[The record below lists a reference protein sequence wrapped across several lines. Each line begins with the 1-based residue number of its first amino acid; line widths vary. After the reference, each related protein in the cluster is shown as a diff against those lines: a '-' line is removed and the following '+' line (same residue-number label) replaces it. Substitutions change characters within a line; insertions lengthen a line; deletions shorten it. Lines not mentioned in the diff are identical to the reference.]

1 MANFSQ
7 NYPILNVDAD
17 QCSYPLTSKNYHY
30 QPWARCFDCFNDD
43 EGACIACLKKCHSG
57 HNLGDI
63 QYNPFY
69 CDCGCTNNCTFN
81 HISKQKNNIPIDN
94 SVDTNKLGWKLF
106 DILDKNTVHSPLSV
120 GYILSMLHLGS
131 VQNTEK
137 QLTNLLG
144 RKANI
149 YELITKYYCFNND
162 IIKLI
167 NAFIIN
173 DTFPIKQSYYDQL
186 DPIALIYHE
195 NFNNPDKIVK
205 HINKYIETNTDGII
219 KNIIPPESINTDTI
233 LALIN
238 ILYLKMEWAKPFKS
252 KFTKS
257 EPFGKK
263 MVLNQTVQM
272 MTQTDFFPY
281 YENGEV
287 QILQM
292 PYYNMDYTMGF
303 ILPKEDEIILT
314 NLSKIISNDFSTTQ
328 VEVHIPKFTHRTKL
342 DLTTV
347 LQKIG
352 LGDIFVQCA
361 RFDEISDHGLY
372 ISLMIHEAIVIVD
385 ENESSIPTNPSITV
399 SNPIIFYANR
409 PFIYYI
415 KHMPTD
421 TILFIGN
428 YEGPV

>member
-1 MANFSQ
+1 
-7 NYPILNVDAD
+7 
-17 QCSYPLTSKNYHY
+17 
-30 QPWARCFDCFNDD
+30 
-43 EGACIACLKKCHSG
+43 
-57 HNLGDI
+57 
-63 QYNPFY
+63 
-69 CDCGCTNNCTFN
+69 
-81 HISKQKNNIPIDN
+81 
-94 SVDTNKLGWKLF
+94 
-106 DILDKNTVHSPLSV
+106 
-120 GYILSMLHLGS
+120 
-131 VQNTEK
+131 
-137 QLTNLLG
+137 
-144 RKANI
+144 
-149 YELITKYYCFNND
+149 
-162 IIKLI
+162 
-167 NAFIIN
+167 
-173 DTFPIKQSYYDQL
+173 
-186 DPIALIYHE
+186 
-195 NFNNPDKIVK
+195 
-205 HINKYIETNTDGII
+205 
-219 KNIIPPESINTDTI
+219 
-233 LALIN
+233 
-238 ILYLKMEWAKPFKS
+238 
-252 KFTKS
+252 
-257 EPFGKK
+257 
-263 MVLNQTVQM
+263 

-303 ILPKEDEIILT
+303 ILSKEDEIILT